1 MELKVTESQNYK
13 VMKLQILPIV
23 SPPSQ
28 DGSGLVYKGVNTLC
42 DGSIF
47 FDPALMDWAIEL

>member
-1 MELKVTESQNYK
+1 MEWTVTESQNYK

-23 SPPSQ
+23 SPPYW
-28 DGSGLVYKGVNTLC
+28 DGSEIVYKGVNTLC

-47 FDPALMDWAIEL
+47 FDPALKDWAIEL